1 MLPYV
6 EMRQYPRL
14 IRDLVLNRRRRSRK
28 QLTRF
33 RRQFRHILGPRD
45 TYRVSKSANSGSAHR
60 SFHARGEFQT
70 GLPAEFRTGDPGLI
84 CTRRFC
90 DASHCTIVVSSAPA
104 RNYRNASEL
113 ASIRGISCHHDNPD
127 LDPRTN
133 CHARDLD
140 GCDQRRA
147 CGPSHG
153 RGYLDR
159 KCITETIAFFT
170 AFLPQF
176 VDPTRPAAHQIA
188 VMCAVSA
195 LLAGLSDSCWAI
207 ASGLGRAWF
216 MQPARAKLLGRVS
229 GLTLIGGGMWLSLA
243 RRPAG

>member
-28 QLTRF
+28 QWTRF
-33 RRQFRHILGPRD
+33 CRQFRHILGPQD
-45 TYRVSKSANSGSAHR
+45 IYRVSKSAKSGKECLRDEKHGQVPA
-60 SFHARGEFQT
+60 AR
-70 GLPAEFRTGDPGLI
+70 
-84 CTRRFC
+84 
-90 DASHCTIVVSSAPA
+90 
-104 RNYRNASEL
+104 L
-113 ASIRGISCHHDNPD
+113 AC
-127 LDPRTN
+127 
-133 CHARDLD
+133 CHA
-140 GCDQRRA
+140 A
-147 CGPSHG
+147 
-153 RGYLDR
+153 
-159 KCITETIAFFT
+159 
-170 AFLPQF
+170 PQF

-188 VMCAVSA
+188 VMCVVSA

-216 MQPARAKLLGRVS
+216 MQPARAELLGRVS